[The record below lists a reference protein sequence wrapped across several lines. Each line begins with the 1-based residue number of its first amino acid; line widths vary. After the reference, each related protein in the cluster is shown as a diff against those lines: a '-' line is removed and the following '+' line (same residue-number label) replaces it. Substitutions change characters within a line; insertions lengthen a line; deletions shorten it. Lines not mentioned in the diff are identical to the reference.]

1 MVRHFRQLWQVREL
15 QVRNRSEA
23 EIAKT
28 VGVPPFVVGSMVK
41 QGKRFSRN
49 NFNRAHELFLE
60 TDLAMKSS
68 GADGQ
73 ALLESLILKLV
84 QNRG

>member
-1 MVRHFRQLWQVREL
+1 M
-15 QVRNRSEA
+15 QVRNRPES

-28 VGVPPFVVGSMVK
+28 VGVPPFVVGDMVK
-41 QGKRFSRN
+41 QGTRFSRK

-68 GADGQ
+68 GADAE

-84 QNRG
+84 KSRG